1 MIVFIAGPRKVSRLN
16 RAVEERL
23 NNIYLKQYDVVLGDS
38 NGIDK
43 AVQNYF
49 HNKSYNNVTIYA
61 TGNLPR
67 NNIGNWEVCA
77 VDVKTKTKDFDY
89 YAAKDIK
96 MAEKADYGLMIW
108 NGTSKGTLHN
118 TLNLLIEGKQVALY
132 LIPESK
138 FYTLTYIK
146 DLEQLIGKC
155 EDETKHMYKEL
166 LAKVKMSKTGQI
178 QFNIE

>member
-23 NNIYLKQYDVVLGDS
+23 NNIYLKQYDVVLGDA

-43 AVQNYF
+43 AVQIYF
-49 HNKSYNNVTIYA
+49 HKKGYSNVTIYS
-61 TGNLPR
+61 TGSVPR

-77 VDVKTKTKDFDY
+77 VEVKTKTKDFDY
-89 YAAKDIK
+89 FAAKDIK

-118 TLNLLIEGKQVALY
+118 TLNLLVEGKQVAFY

-138 FYTLTYIK
+138 FYTLTHIN
-146 DLEQLIGKC
+146 DLEQLIVRC
-155 EDETKHMYKEL
+155 NDETKYMYKEL
-166 LAKVKMSKTGQI
+166 LVKVKKSKIGQI
-178 QFNIE
+178 EFNIE